1 MKIPVFELG
10 QETLT
15 KKEKIPASLWEIDS
29 FDVTFVDDIE
39 IETRFTKVG
48 KEIILDV
55 QTTLSMDIVCSRC
68 LGKVRKRMIRNFQNS
83 YNLEKID
90 ESFDINEDIRE
101 DILINFPMKV
111 LCKDDCKGLCS
122 SCGID
127 LNSKQC
133 RCKKE
138 SNKDFTTFDSIFQDQ
153 GGI

>member
-15 KKEKIPASLWEIDS
+15 KKEKIPASLWEMDN

-48 KEIILDV
+48 KEIILDI
-55 QTTLSMDIVCSRC
+55 QTTLFMDIVCSRC
-68 LGKVRKRMIRNFQNS
+68 LDKVRKRMSRNFQNS

-90 ESFDINEDIRE
+90 ESFDISEDIRE
-101 DILINFPMKV
+101 DILVNFPMKV
-111 LCKDDCKGLCS
+111 LCKDDCKGICP

-138 SNKDFTTFDSIFQDQ
+138 SGKNFTTFGSIFQDQ